1 MKVLNPRHIAR
12 RLQWPALVGMFA
24 LLGLSIALRLVQ
36 GNRTDLSDA
45 VQANAVLDDEDA
57 DHFTAQ
63 DTVRR
68 GDTFSSVL
76 LRNRI
81 SVQDIGRILELN
93 RKLQLFSPRALQP
106 GQALSLTRDEYGR
119 FDRLRFE
126 FSPEE
131 IYVFENRE
139 DSLVAYPEE
148 IAREIRLR
156 KLGGEIKS
164 SFDEAVLAAGG
175 DSRLAFRVADLLGYD
190 VDFVS
195 EVHKGDRFDLLVEER
210 FANGRFLGFGRIL
223 MGDYEGRAAKAQAYY
238 FQNDESKKPG
248 YYAADGSALKK
259 AFLKSPLNFRRISS
273 LFGRRFHPI
282 LKTWRPHHGVDYAA
296 ATGTPVVA
304 VADGFVEDAGWS
316 AGYGRLIKVQHA
328 SKTETRY
335 GHLSRFAQ
343 GISKGSRVKQGQV
356 IGYVGMSGLATGPH
370 LHYELIQGGKRID
383 PLSIK
388 NLPSEPIPSD
398 QMERFAEWKTKLR
411 ELDERLLAGQ
421 VIERFDPSEL
431 PQALAQ
437 LNTLEQTGL
446 R

>member
-12 RLQWPALVGMFA
+12 RLQWPALVGVTA
-24 LLGLSIALRLVQ
+24 LLCVSVLLRLAQ
-36 GNRTDLSDA
+36 GPRTDLSDSTQSA
-45 VQANAVLDDEDA
+45 ATLEDDDGGLY
-57 DHFTAQ
+57 TAQ

-93 RKLQLFSPRALQP
+93 RQLQLFSPRALQP
-106 GQALSLTRDEYGR
+106 GQALTLVRDEYGR
-119 FDRLRFE
+119 FERLRFE
-126 FSPEE
+126 ISPEE

-139 DSLVAYPEE
+139 DSLIAFPEE
-148 IAREIRLR
+148 IARELRLR
-156 KLGGEIKS
+156 KLAGEVKS

-195 EVHKGDRFDLLVEER
+195 EVHKGDHFDLLVEER

-223 MGDYEGRAAKAQAYY
+223 MSEYEGRVAKAQAYY
-238 FQNDESKKPG
+238 FQPDANKKG
-248 YYAADGSALKK
+248 GHYAADGSALKK

-273 LFGRRFHPI
+273 VFGKRFHPI

-296 ATGTPVVA
+296 STGTPVVA
-304 VADGFVEDAGWS
+304 VADGYIEDAGWS
-316 AGYGRLIKVQHA
+316 GGYGRLIKLQHA
-328 SKTETRY
+328 AKTETRY

-343 GISKGSRVKQGQV
+343 GVTRGARVKQGQV

-370 LHYELIQGGKRID
+370 LHYELIQDGQRID

-388 NLPSEPIPSD
+388 NLPAEPIPSS
-398 QMERFAEWKTKLR
+398 QMDNFADWKAKLK
-411 ELDERLLAGQ
+411 ELDDHLLAGQ
-421 VIERFDPSEL
+421 VIERFDPAEL